1 MSLQFSIPI
10 IPIGVFYDVAKT
22 LKMFELLMQHGMR
35 CIEVTLR
42 TAQALD
48 CIAALKNTFPDAM
61 IGAGSVITHDDFKA
75 AVDAGAMFIVS
86 PCVSDALIELS
97 HKYKNIYYIPGFT
110 TPTELAHALL
120 MHVDVLKFFPAQHCG
135 GVHYLKAIVEPFTK
149 FSFSIIP
156 TGGIQPAHIAEYLSV
171 PKVVACGLSYLVDSY
186 LIEHGDYINLE
197 KRINEI
203 LACLPR

>member
-1 MSLQFSIPI
+1 
-10 IPIGVFYDVAKT
+10 
-22 LKMFELLMQHGMR
+22 
-35 CIEVTLR
+35 
-42 TAQALD
+42 
-48 CIAALKNTFPDAM
+48 
-61 IGAGSVITHDDFKA
+61 
-75 AVDAGAMFIVS
+75 
-86 PCVSDALIELS
+86 
-97 HKYKNIYYIPGFT
+97 
-110 TPTELAHALL
+110 

-171 PKVVACGLSYLVDSY
+171 PKVVACGLSYLVDSH
-186 LIEHGDYINLE
+186 LIEHGDYINLD

>member
-10 IPIGVFYDVAKT
+10 IPIGVFYDITKT
-22 LKMFELLMQHGMR
+22 LKMFELLMQHGIR

-75 AVDAGAMFIVS
+75 AVDAGAMFVVS

-135 GVHYLKAIVEPFTK
+135 GAPYLKAIVEPFTK

-171 PKVVACGLSYLVDSY
+171 PKVVACGLSYLVDSH
-186 LIEHGDYINLE
+186 LIENGDYINLD

>member
-97 HKYKNIYYIPGFT
+97 YKYKNIYYIPGFT
-110 TPTELAHALL
+110 TPTELAQALQ

-135 GVHYLKAIVEPFTK
+135 GAPYLKAIVEPFTK

-171 PKVVACGLSYLVDSY
+171 PKVVACGLSYLVDSH
-186 LIEHGDYINLE
+186 LIENGDYINLD